1 LGVSCFTWHWRIWRG
16 LGGFCGKRFRAV
28 STLNLATLHS
38 LDAQSHSNDIKVVS
52 TLMNQKGQQDY
63 YTYAYFTIRSDRLN
77 YLYNSFVIQPSIT
90 NPKQIQVD
98 GGGPHPC
105 AAHELLKA
113 TLLFQFRFHLPS
125 FAVSAISTLFSIKL
139 IRSLFFG
146 IIKI

>member
-1 LGVSCFTWHWRIWRG
+1 LGVSCFTLHWRIWRG
-16 LGGFCGKRFRAV
+16 PGGFCGKRFRAV

-38 LDAQSHSNDIKVVS
+38 LDAQSHSNDIMVVS
-52 TLMNQKGQQDY
+52 TSHESKGP
-63 YTYAYFTIRSDRLN
+63 ARL
-77 YLYNSFVIQPSIT
+77 LYICLFHYPIGSFELSLQLICHSAIYHES
-90 NPKQIQVD
+90 KQIQVD

-105 AAHELLKA
+105 AAHELLQA

-125 FAVSAISTLFSIKL
+125 FAISAISILFSIKL